1 MLPQHVTVSPGVVF
15 HSSRPKAG
23 LEPEPNLK
31 YNYSCFNSQSSVSY
45 PGGKSSSVAGL
56 ESGATYL
63 QDYEYQIRLYKSHT
77 QVNWA

>member
-45 PGGKSSSVAGL
+45 PGGKVPVS
-56 ESGATYL
+56 
-63 QDYEYQIRLYKSHT
+63 
-77 QVNWA
+77 QV